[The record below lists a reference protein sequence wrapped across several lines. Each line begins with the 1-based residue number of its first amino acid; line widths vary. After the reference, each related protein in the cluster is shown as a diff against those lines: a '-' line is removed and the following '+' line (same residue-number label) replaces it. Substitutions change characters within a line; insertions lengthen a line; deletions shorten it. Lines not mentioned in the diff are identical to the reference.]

1 MAQTKIPEKF
11 LPILTEK
18 KAFAY
23 LATVMPDG
31 SPQVTPVWFF
41 YRDGKFIVNTARG
54 RTKDRNMSK
63 NKAVALSISDPD
75 NAYSHVSIRG
85 KIVKET
91 EEGADASI
99 DALAMKYMGVDKYPY
114 RSPTEKRVIYEIE
127 PISVST
133 MG

>member
-1 MAQTKIPEKF
+1 MASTSIPEKF

-23 LATVMPDG
+23 LATLMPDG

-54 RTKDRNMSK
+54 RTKDRNMK
-63 NKAVALSISDPD
+63 ANKIVALSISDPD
-75 NAYSHVSIRG
+75 NAYMHVSLRG

-91 EEGADASI
+91 EQGADDNI
-99 DALAMKYMGVDKYPY
+99 NALAKKYMGVDN
-114 RSPTEKRVIYEIE
+114 SPSAAPTSIRVIYEIE
-127 PISVST
+127 PISIST

>member
-1 MAQTKIPEKF
+1 MANTTIPEKF

-18 KAFAY
+18 KAFAQ

-41 YRDGKFIVNTARG
+41 YRNGKFIVNTARG
-54 RTKDRNMSK
+54 RVKDRNMGLNSL
-63 NKAVALSISDPD
+63 VALSIVDPD
-75 NAYSHVSIRG
+75 NPYMHVSLRG
-85 KIVKET
+85 KIVGTT

-99 DALAMKYMGVDKYPY
+99 DALAKKYMGVDKYPL
-114 RSPTEKRVIYEIE
+114 RRPGEVRVIYEIE
-127 PISVST
+127 PTSVST